1 MSKNAKMKYE
11 IITQH
16 VKGLPQY
23 TYATSNGL
31 ADCIVMHDTGNDNS
45 TIDGEI
51 NYMSR
56 NFNNAFVHGWA
67 NADKIVETANTDY
80 LCWGA
85 GPGINSYAIQAE
97 LVHEHT
103 KDRFLKSIDRWI
115 FYFAYQ
121 MYWYDIE
128 VYDGTDDGD
137 GTVFTHE
144 AVSKFRG
151 YTDHVDPM
159 PYIRSRGKEL
169 GVTVTWNDIFNKLKE
184 YVAALYKG
192 DSTKVK
198 MIGETTTSQTKKS
211 QVKVTPKTPVKVD
224 SSTYIVKKGDGLWGI
239 AKKYN
244 LKLDELKKLNGL
256 KDNSIIKPG
265 DVLKVK
271 K

>member
-1 MSKNAKMKYE
+1 MSKNAKMKYK

-16 VKGLPQY
+16 VDGLPQY
-23 TYATSNGL
+23 TYTTDNGL
-31 ADCIVMHDTGNDNS
+31 ADCIVMHDTGNDKS

-51 NYMSR
+51 AYMS
-56 NFNNAFVHGWA
+56 NNWQNAFVHAWA

-85 GPGINSYAIQAE
+85 GPGINTYAIQGE

-103 KDRFLKSIDRWI
+103 KERFLKSIDRWI

-128 VYDGTDDGD
+128 VYDGTDDGV

-159 PYIRSRGKEL
+159 PYIRTRGKEL
-169 GVTVTWNDIFNKLKE
+169 GVTITWNDIFNKLKE

-198 MIGETTTSQTKKS
+198 MIGELL
-211 QVKVTPKTPVKVD
+211 PVKKTTAIKRKAPKKVEQPTTYKVKMGD
-224 SSTYIVKKGDGLWGI
+224 SLWAISQKYGLTV
-239 AKKYN
+239 
-244 LKLDELKKLNGL
+244 DELKKMNKLSSNFIFA
-256 KDNSIIKPG
+256 NQ
-265 DVLKVK
+265 VLTVK